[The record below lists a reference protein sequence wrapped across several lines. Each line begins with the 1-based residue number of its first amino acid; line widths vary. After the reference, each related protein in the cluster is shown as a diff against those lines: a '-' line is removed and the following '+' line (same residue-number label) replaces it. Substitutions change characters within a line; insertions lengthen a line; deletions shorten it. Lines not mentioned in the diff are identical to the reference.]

1 MQERNNKMAQ
11 EDIVDLDPFLE
22 ALETSKMI
30 KTPDPIA
37 DLPYRS
43 RGPMD
48 FDTDIKN
55 FLVEKAGVSRNLIDV
70 LVGGRGTF
78 RDRAFGAQYTDEGLK
93 LPQRGLVRELFSP
106 TDAGTQA
113 AERAGVSKENPAT
126 EIAEYAAYLPEDV
139 YEVGVQ
145 KLIRQ
150 YYNNNF
156 DTPLDFDY
164 EFQREPYN
172 KEIIYR
178 DPTTNEF
185 TYVNPPGLDMGN
197 LKAVGTQLFPEILG
211 GLTGAVSTMNPQRR
225 VTGPIT
231 GGIGG
236 YAAATGAAELAGVGD
251 ITKGAMQLAGT
262 VGGALTGTGKAAVTP
277 IVLGETVGGFLTRYQ
292 TLKDLKNKG
301 LLDETYNEE
310 KLYKTALKDAGVTFL
325 FGLGA
330 NALGTAIIKVS
341 SKGGY
346 SIEGFDYDAF
356 ESAFNDLKAATAG
369 DPASE
374 RVIATATVP
383 EIMEAT
389 NVGSPITR
397 EAFQSNILDAA
408 SGGGDQAKLVKA
420 RLDEGRLARE
430 EGLDTQIG
438 IADPSMP
445 TKTGTVKEEL
455 RGLEGS
461 EKVLRREQ
469 MGKEIIEEF
478 DSSIDPKVLEIE
490 KQIETT
496 RGNFSD
502 QLNLLTDPDIEPEYA
517 INYIRETLEEL
528 RKASGKTKGD
538 KTIDPYGGFKIQLNK
553 MVSDSK
559 NNDKVLDNILDLSN
573 TGNRP
578 FFQELLDDGQ
588 FPEARVYLKNA
599 LLNKYKNNMARDEA
613 GNLVPL
619 TSKKHDAFISSNK
632 NSIEDLLN
640 PEEIA
645 TLNNSRLWG
654 DQLKRQESSY
664 EKAISKLR
672 QEPWGRNTDPEFIFR
687 NTWTAEKEGIT
698 KTRKVKELIEEN
710 QELADEYR
718 LNILKDMKDQT
729 GSFKGKQLVDYVD
742 NYGAMLDE
750 WFPSDFSKNIR
761 AYGKLIDKLNVMRG
775 ATDDPNLAVEIMKK
789 LARVYVGFFTAP
801 GRALSAAQQGFGV
814 YSNNRLLNVILDP
827 EKLLEEKALQNFV
840 QSPVAKAFL
849 RGAGREYGRTTESV
863 SGKTDPESGQIPTAD
878 PFKFEDYNS
887 VFNMDEIKLNRGGNP
902 LIELKYNY

>member
-1 MQERNNKMAQ
+1 MAQ
-11 EDIVDLDPFLE
+11 DDIVDLDPFLE
-22 ALETSKMI
+22 ALGTSTMI

-55 FLVEKAGVSRNLIDV
+55 FLVEKAGASKNLIDT

-78 RDRAFGAQYTDEGLK
+78 RDRAFGSQYTDEGLK
-93 LPQRGLVRELFSP
+93 LPQRGLIPELFSP

-113 AERAGVSKENPAT
+113 AERAGVSKENPAR

-139 YEVGVQ
+139 YETGVQ

-172 KEIIYR
+172 KEIIYK

-211 GLTGAVSTMNPQRR
+211 GLTGAASTMNPQRR

-251 ITKGAMQLAGT
+251 ITKGVMQGAGT
-262 VGGALTGTGKAAVTP
+262 VAGALSGTGQAAVTP

-301 LLDETYNEE
+301 LLNETYDEE

-325 FGLGA
+325 FGVGA
-330 NALGTAIIKVS
+330 NALGTAIIKAS

-346 SIEGFDYDAF
+346 GIEGFDYDAF
-356 ESAFNDLKAATAG
+356 ESAFDDLKAAAAG
-369 DPASE
+369 DPAAE

-383 EIMEAT
+383 EIMEAG

-420 RLDEGRLARE
+420 RLDEARRARE

-455 RGLEGS
+455 RGLE
-461 EKVLRREQ
+461 
-469 MGKEIIEEF
+469 
-478 DSSIDPKVLEIE
+478 
-490 KQIETT
+490 
-496 RGNFSD
+496 
-502 QLNLLTDPDIEPEYA
+502 
-517 INYIRETLEEL
+517 
-528 RKASGKTKGD
+528 
-538 KTIDPYGGFKIQLNK
+538 NK
-553 MVSDSK
+553 
-559 NNDKVLDNILDLSN
+559 
-573 TGNRP
+573 
-578 FFQELLDDGQ
+578 
-588 FPEARVYLKNA
+588 
-599 LLNKYKNNMARDEA
+599 
-613 GNLVPL
+613 
-619 TSKKHDAFISSNK
+619 
-632 NSIEDLLN
+632 
-640 PEEIA
+640 
-645 TLNNSRLWG
+645 
-654 DQLKRQESSY
+654 
-664 EKAISKLR
+664 
-672 QEPWGRNTDPEFIFR
+672 
-687 NTWTAEKEGIT
+687 
-698 KTRKVKELIEEN
+698 
-710 QELADEYR
+710 
-718 LNILKDMKDQT
+718 
-729 GSFKGKQLVDYVD
+729 
-742 NYGAMLDE
+742 
-750 WFPSDFSKNIR
+750 
-761 AYGKLIDKLNVMRG
+761 
-775 ATDDPNLAVEIMKK
+775 
-789 LARVYVGFFTAP
+789 
-801 GRALSAAQQGFGV
+801 
-814 YSNNRLLNVILDP
+814 
-827 EKLLEEKALQNFV
+827 
-840 QSPVAKAFL
+840 
-849 RGAGREYGRTTESV
+849 
-863 SGKTDPESGQIPTAD
+863 
-878 PFKFEDYNS
+878 
-887 VFNMDEIKLNRGGNP
+887 
-902 LIELKYNY
+902 